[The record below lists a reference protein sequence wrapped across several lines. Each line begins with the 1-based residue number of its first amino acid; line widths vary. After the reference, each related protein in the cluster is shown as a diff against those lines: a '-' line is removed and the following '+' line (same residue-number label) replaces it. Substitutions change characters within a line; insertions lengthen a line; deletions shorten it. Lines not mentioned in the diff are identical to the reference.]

1 MGSLLFSID
10 LNKTVGTLFLQ
21 KRFGVLSLPTRD
33 FNSVTTEMPSSA
45 QKVVIDEFSLMQV

>member
-21 KRFGVLSLPTRD
+21 KRFSVLSLPTRD